1 MVRNLGENANAK
13 DLNKTF
19 LDAVDDDDDNK
30 RLKVLFALCAFACV
44 CVRVY
49 FLAVRYLI
57 DVFSAV
63 ITLI

>member
-44 CVRVY
+44 
-49 FLAVRYLI
+49 
-57 DVFSAV
+57 
-63 ITLI
+63 